1 MAGQLP
7 PEEQEQYE
15 PWVTRRNVS
24 HHLLSPTQFVV
35 HDEIVNDKIMDISE
49 GERPRVYV
57 TPHRNGRYTIEDGH
71 HTAAAYEAM
80 GKKVPISIRSPIE
93 ENDPSYDW
101 DDLHHVDDDEPIMHP
116 KVGETG
122 WHY

>member
-7 PEEQEQYE
+7 PEEHYQDA
-15 PWVTRRNVS
+15 RRKVP

-35 HDEIVNDKIMDISE
+35 HDEIVNDKIMDIHE

-57 TPHRNGRYTIEDGH
+57 TPHRNGRYTIDDGH
-71 HTAAAYEAM
+71 HTAAAYEAL
-80 GKKVPISIRSPIE
+80 GQKVPVSVHSEVE